1 MHSKMQLEKFYP
13 NVDIGMIY
21 KLYGLNVDPKLKSM
35 WDYKG
40 SRLNLVADFI
50 SKQLLEDQQ

>member
-13 NVDIGMIY
+13 NVDIAMIY
-21 KLYGLNVDPKLKSM
+21 KLYGLDVDPKLKSM

-40 SRLNLVADFI
+40 SRSNLVADFI
-50 SKQLLEDQQ
+50 SKQLLEDQ